1 MDIDQLILEA
11 VEERVRDA
19 SPLPNSRQRLLTR
32 ARKPRAFKR
41 ALWKSHKRQRIPRPW
56 LMPHYAHELYPAQA
70 YHYRSLSVIV
80 SQSTCQLL
88 VLML

>member
-19 SPLPNSRQRLLTR
+19 FPPPNSRQRLLTR
-32 ARKPRAFKR
+32 ARKPRVFKR
-41 ALWKSHKRQRIPRPW
+41 ALWKPHRRQHISRPW
-56 LMPHYAHELYPAQA
+56 LMPYYAHELYPAQGF
-70 YHYRSLSVIV
+70 HYRSLSVVV